1 MGVKAVLI
9 VCDGMGDRPVRRGHE
24 WETPLSAANTP
35 NLDELA
41 AEGVNGIMDVI
52 SPGIV
57 PGSDTAH
64 LALLG
69 YDPYEHY
76 AGRGVFEALG
86 AGLELRECDVAFR
99 ANFATVDE
107 RLVIK
112 DRRAGRKGDKRLE
125 AAIDGMEIDG
135 VRVILRNTVGHR
147 CAVVLRPLEEGVKL
161 SKYVSDCDPHADGIR
176 VAECKPLRD
185 DDAARRTAA
194 IVNEFL
200 RRSHEIL
207 KEHPV
212 NKERAERGV
221 PPANFLLLRGAGEF
235 FRVEGFEERWGF
247 RAACVAGASL
257 YKGVARFIGMDVL
270 HVENATGDPN
280 TDLRAKASAALKALE
295 EYDLVFIHVKATDN
309 FGHDGDFEGKKRM
322 LERIDEELVAEVR
335 EVARS
340 DTLIAVTA
348 DHSTPVS
355 VKRHSG
361 DPVPLLIHGEGVRR
375 DDVSSFDELSAARGG
390 LCRLRGADLM
400 PMLADLMGFFKMYG
414 T

>member
-1 MGVKAVLI
+1 MKAVLI
-9 VCDGMGDRPVRRGHE
+9 VCDGMGDRPVHG
-24 WETPLSAANTP
+24 ETPLSAAKTP
-35 NLDELA
+35 NLNELA
-41 AEGVNGIMDVI
+41 TGGVNGIMDII

-64 LALLG
+64 LAILG

-86 AGLELRECDVAFR
+86 AGLELREGDVAFR

-147 CAVVLRPLEEGVKL
+147 CAVVLRPLEEGIKL
-161 SKYVSDCDPHADGIR
+161 SKDVSDCDPHADAAK
-176 VAECKPLRD
+176 VLECKPLSD
-185 DDAARRTAA
+185 DTAARRTAV
-194 IVNEFL
+194 IVNELL

-207 KEHPV
+207 KEHPA
-212 NKERAERGV
+212 NKEREERGE
-221 PPANFLLLRGAGEF
+221 PPANILLLRGAGEF
-235 FRVEGFEERWGF
+235 FRVERFEERWGF

-257 YKGVARFIGMDVL
+257 YKGVARFIGMNVL
-270 HVENATGDPN
+270 HVENATGDQN
-280 TDLRAKASAALKALE
+280 TDLKAKARAALKALKD
-295 EYDLVFIHVKATDN
+295 YDFVFIHVKATDN
-309 FGHDGDFEGKKRM
+309 FGHDGDFEGKRRM
-322 LERIDEELVAEVR
+322 LERIDEELVAEIR
-335 EVARS
+335 RGAEG
-340 DTLIAVTA
+340 DILIAVTA

-361 DPVPLLIHGEGVRR
+361 DPVPLLIHGEGVRY
-375 DDVSSFDELSAARGG
+375 DDVSRFDELSAARGG
-390 LCRLRGADLM
+390 LCRLRGLDLM
-400 PMLADLMGFFKMYG
+400 SMLADLMGFSKMYG